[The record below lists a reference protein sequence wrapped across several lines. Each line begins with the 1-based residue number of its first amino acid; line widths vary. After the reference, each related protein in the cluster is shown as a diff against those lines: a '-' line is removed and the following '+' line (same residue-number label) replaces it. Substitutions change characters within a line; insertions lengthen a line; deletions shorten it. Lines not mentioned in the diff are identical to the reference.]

1 MASHIVYNMRKCFN
15 LRWVL
20 GQPTNKLHVKR
31 TWVPNWL
38 FGHLPYVCLERMFTT
53 RLLGILGWVQWLS
66 TQNKCKQNLSFERNV
81 NYMEIGSWRLMWT
94 RDPKILDMKIYEVN
108 SNSQNSH
115 LEWSFISSQNLSSKV
130 IMSLAWWALLPYKSY
145 PLLSPPFEVTFWC
158 VHCLVC
164 NELHVRCC

>member
-1 MASHIVYNMRKCFN
+1 MWGDFSHRNVALAASHIVYNMRKCFN

-31 TWVPNWL
+31 TWIPNWL
-38 FGHLPYVCLERMFTT
+38 FGHLPLISMWAICVSWENVYDKVIGNPRVSPMTL
-53 RLLGILGWVQWLS
+53 

-81 NYMEIGSWRLMWT
+81 NYMEIGSRRLMWT

-115 LEWSFISSQNLSSKV
+115 LGWSFISSRNLSSKV

-145 PLLSPPFEVTFWC
+145 PL
-158 VHCLVC
+158 
-164 NELHVRCC
+164 